1 MPLTTIWLVSL
12 SSATRIRW
20 LRTGRADR
28 GVTGADG
35 GATGARLTAGAN
47 GSWQRNEAPRP
58 GSLWTL
64 IWPPICS
71 HSCLTMARPRPVPPY
86 SRVVELSA

>member
-20 LRTGRADR
+20 LCTGRAGR
-28 GVTGADG
+28 AAIGAGD
-35 GATGARLTAGAN
+35 AAAGARLTAGAN

-64 IWPPICS
+64 TWPPICS